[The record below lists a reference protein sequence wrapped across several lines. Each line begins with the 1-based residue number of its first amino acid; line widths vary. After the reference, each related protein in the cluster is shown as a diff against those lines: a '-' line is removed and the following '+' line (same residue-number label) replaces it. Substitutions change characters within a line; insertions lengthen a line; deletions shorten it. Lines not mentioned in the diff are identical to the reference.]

1 MLDSHWRDI
10 AVIAE
15 MRAQR
20 TAQPRSTGMTMVI
33 DTGLGVA
40 ATADILE
47 VAGDY
52 IDLWKLSFGTSVFVR
67 PAVLE
72 RKLELINARKILT
85 CPGGTLF
92 EAAILQHHCRVYAK
106 RAVEVGFTA
115 VEISDGTIELPAFRR
130 ERVIDCARNAGLV
143 VVTEVG
149 KKDPTAQPPILQLAE
164 QALRDMEWGAHWV
177 IVEGRESGI
186 GVGVYNEHGALDA
199 DALELFARVL
209 GDKIDRL
216 IWEAPQKHQQTA
228 LIERFGINVG
238 LGNVAPEHV
247 LALESLRLG
256 LRFETLKPIA
266 DKLQQSGLWAPD
278 QIEAD
283 VIGEAVGEAKGGQT
297 NPTRVAPIFLTP
309 TPPRR
314 GRG

>member
-283 VIGEAVGEAKGGQT
+283 VIGEAMGGQA
-297 NPTRVAPIFLTP
+297 NPTRVPPIFLTP